1 MMLFWYSIAYRC
13 AALAVLVA
21 CLVTGHLSAVAQSSN
36 SLSESEFWSL
46 MNQTE
51 SALQNSDASG
61 VEIARLQVLWA
72 DVSIVRLDDGTQV
85 VVDLDWLTSGLAQ
98 TEPSD
103 RQKLQERVAALLDYR
118 TMQSIPAGTGDPL
131 NTLDR
136 VLQDSR
142 FQYPDVTP
150 TPPMPPPTEDAA
162 PPENPVLP
170 QPAAELSQIVL
181 LVAGIIVVM
190 FVVGYFARGLQI
202 QSAGTTDT
210 LEPNQDPETSLHA
223 EELATT
229 SETIRDYRAAVRY
242 LYLSSLLLLDERGLI
257 RYDRTLT
264 NREHLQQIADR
275 PQLLELLRPVVGT
288 FDRVWYGFAPL
299 DERLYE
305 EYRHNVERLRE
316 LAR

>member
-1 MMLFWYSIAYRC
+1 MCFRYSFVYRC
-13 AALAVLVA
+13 AALAVIVA
-21 CLVTGHLSAVAQSSN
+21 CLATGLLSAAAQSSN
-36 SLSESEFWSL
+36 TLSESEFWSL

-51 SALQNSDASG
+51 AALQNSESSG
-61 VEIARLQVLWA
+61 EEIARLQALWA
-72 DVSIVRLDDGTQV
+72 DVSAVRLDDGTQI

-98 TEPSD
+98 ADPSE
-103 RQKLQERVAALLDYR
+103 RQKLQERVTALLDYR
-118 TMQSIPAGTGDPL
+118 ATQAIAAGTGDPL
-131 NTLDR
+131 NMLDR

-142 FQYPDVTP
+142 FQYPDITP
-150 TPPMPPPTEDAA
+150 TPPMPPPTEDADPA
-162 PPENPVLP
+162 ENPALP
-170 QPAAELSQIVL
+170 QPGAELSQIVL
-181 LVAGIIVVM
+181 LVAGIIIVM
-190 FVVGYFARGLQI
+190 FIVGYFARGLQI
-202 QSAGTTDT
+202 QGAGTIET

-264 NREHLQQIADR
+264 NREHLQQIVDK
-275 PQLLELLRPVVGT
+275 PQLLELLHPVVGT

-305 EYRHNVERLRE
+305 EYRHNVQRLRE
-316 LAR
+316 LAQ

>member
-1 MMLFWYSIAYRC
+1 MMFFRYSTVFRC
-13 AALAVLVA
+13 AVFITLMAGLA
-21 CLVTGHLSAVAQSSN
+21 TGLFSTAAQSSN

-46 MNQTE
+46 LNQTE
-51 SALQNSDASG
+51 NALQNSGSSS
-61 VEIARLQVLWA
+61 VEIIRLQALWA
-72 DVSIVRLDDGTQV
+72 DVTAVRLDDGTQIP
-85 VVDLDWLTSGLAQ
+85 VDLDWLTSGLAQ
-98 TEPSD
+98 ADLVE
-103 RQKLQERVAALLDYR
+103 RQKLQERVVALLDYR
-118 TMQSIPAGTGDPL
+118 ASQAIEGGTSDPL
-131 NTLDR
+131 TMLDR
-136 VLQDSR
+136 VLEDSR

-162 PPENPVLP
+162 PSENPDLP
-170 QPAAELSQIVL
+170 QSAAELSQIVL

-190 FVVGYFARGLQI
+190 FVVGYFARGLRI
-202 QSAGTTDT
+202 QGAGTTET

-264 NREHLQQIADR
+264 NREHLQQIADK
-275 PQLLELLRPVVGT
+275 PQLLELLHPVVGT

-316 LAR
+316 LAQ